1 VQLRRGGSAPL
12 PRAQVGGQWQP
23 KGSTATGCG
32 VRGYNTGM
40 ATAAKPIYPHIT
52 KNPGVCSG
60 RPCVEGTRVRVVDV
74 VALHEA
80 GLSAEQIVE
89 ELSTLGGPADV
100 FAALLYYHDHKNE
113 IDADVAEDAALAAR
127 YERDHHAK

>member
-1 VQLRRGGSAPL
+1 
-12 PRAQVGGQWQP
+12 
-23 KGSTATGCG
+23 
-32 VRGYNTGM
+32 
-40 ATAAKPIYPHIT
+40 
-52 KNPGVCSG
+52 
-60 RPCVEGTRVRVVDV
+60 VDV

-127 YERDHHAK
+127 YERNRHAK

>member
-1 VQLRRGGSAPL
+1 
-12 PRAQVGGQWQP
+12 
-23 KGSTATGCG
+23 
-32 VRGYNTGM
+32 M
-40 ATAAKPIYPHIT
+40 ATAAKLAYPHIT
-52 KNPGVCSG
+52 KTPGVCSG

-89 ELSTLGGPADV
+89 ELTTLGGPADV

-113 IDADVAEDAALAAR
+113 IEADMAEDAALVSQ
-127 YERDHHAK
+127 YEHDRHAK